1 MGLNLH
7 YKDHINW
14 VPIPDWSR
22 FFIKLGEL
30 LAKRCNENKRW
41 TVALALPTT
50 GYVAPF
56 IGVGILT
63 SIVSKS
69 SSDELLEAHFQMLA
83 SLERYTFVWYRKNK
97 RLLKANF
104 LGVVDFE
111 GEQRLLIQTQST
123 KAGGLTEYI
132 SKKDA
137 LDIQI
142 NENKSSRLPKNQL
155 GRTVITEFPL
165 ADTVFGLHSRELLK
179 RSETKLCFVG
189 RREQLES
196 EITKTI
202 IATPQDNQYLKG
214 TLNEL
219 LRIRQFQH
227 TVDSYQSQFLS
238 SQARKNENE
247 LCLSDGSIVIYS
259 GSNGY
264 LNWKEDFLSL
274 NSVVILDRSEPQFE
288 HAIEEINN
296 RYIEVNRMTTS
307 NLDLGVVPAGI
318 ELLFWEEVRG

>member
-1 MGLNLH
+1 MGLNLY

-14 VPIPDWSR
+14 VPIPEWSR

-30 LAKRCNENKRW
+30 LADRCNENKRW
-41 TVALALPTT
+41 TAALALPTT
-50 GYVAPF
+50 DYVAPF
-56 IGVGILT
+56 VGLGILT

-69 SSDELLEAHFQMLA
+69 SSDELVEAHFQMLA

-104 LGVVDFE
+104 LGIADFE
-111 GEQRLLIQTQST
+111 GEQRLLIQTQSIN
-123 KAGGLTEYI
+123 AGGLTEYI

-142 NENKSSRLPKNQL
+142 STNKSSRLPKNQL

-165 ADTVFGLHSRELLK
+165 ADAVFGLHSRELLK
-179 RSETKLCFVG
+179 QSETKLCFVG

-196 EITKTI
+196 ETTKTVI
-202 IATPQDNQYLKG
+202 SIPKENLFLKG

-238 SQARKNENE
+238 SQAKKNENE
-247 LCLSDGSIVIYS
+247 IYLSDGPIMIYS

-264 LNWKEDFLSL
+264 LNWKEDFLCL
-274 NSVVILDRSEPQFE
+274 NSVVILDRSEPQFVY
-288 HAIEEINN
+288 AIEEINN

-307 NLDLGVVPAGI
+307 NLDLGIVPGGI
-318 ELLFWEEVRG
+318 ELLFWEEEVR